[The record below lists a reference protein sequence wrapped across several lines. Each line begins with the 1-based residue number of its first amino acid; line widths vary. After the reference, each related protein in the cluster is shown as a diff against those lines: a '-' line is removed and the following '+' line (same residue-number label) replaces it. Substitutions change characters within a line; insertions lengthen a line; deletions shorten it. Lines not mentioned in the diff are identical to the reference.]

1 MALAH
6 LLANGTLADLVL
18 FVSDLDCR
26 RSHCSKKCAVLASN
40 LHSDFNH
47 NDIITT
53 IGGLG
58 LYVLFVLKLHGVLI
72 GVPLIGA

>member
-1 MALAH
+1 M
-6 LLANGTLADLVL
+6 LADLVL
-18 FVSDLDCR
+18 FGSFLIWAVVDR
-26 RSHCSKKCAVLASN
+26 IAVKKRPVLALN

-47 NDIITT
+47 NDIIAT